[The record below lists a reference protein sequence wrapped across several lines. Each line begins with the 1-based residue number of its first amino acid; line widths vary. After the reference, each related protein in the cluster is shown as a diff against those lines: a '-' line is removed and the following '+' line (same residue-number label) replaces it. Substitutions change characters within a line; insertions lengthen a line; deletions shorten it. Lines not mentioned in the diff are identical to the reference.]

1 MFLNTTFRKVSI
13 MIYKTMTWIQRLRSN
28 KAVDKAVLEN
38 KFLFINKY
46 KQSHGRSTINMI
58 IIMKIILTIK
68 LVVNIE

>member
-1 MFLNTTFRKVSI
+1 
-13 MIYKTMTWIQRLRSN
+13 MTWIQRLRSN